1 MSYISKILAVLR
13 RIKDS
18 LLNMLRNGKKTI
30 SKKSMKQI
38 FEESKG
44 EDPKVNEFIEKISD
58 EIVPEEE
65 KAVEGESKGVSKV
78 LIGVA
83 GKETS
88 QTAPL
93 ITETTENR

>member
-30 SKKSMKQI
+30 SKKSMKEML
-38 FEESKG
+38 EESKG
-44 EDPKVNEFIEKISD
+44 EDPKVNEFIEEIFD
-58 EIVPEEE
+58 EIVPEE
-65 KAVEGESKGVSKV
+65 KTVEGESKGVSKV
-78 LIGVA
+78 LTGIA

-88 QTAPL
+88 QIAPI
-93 ITETTENR
+93 ITDTTENR